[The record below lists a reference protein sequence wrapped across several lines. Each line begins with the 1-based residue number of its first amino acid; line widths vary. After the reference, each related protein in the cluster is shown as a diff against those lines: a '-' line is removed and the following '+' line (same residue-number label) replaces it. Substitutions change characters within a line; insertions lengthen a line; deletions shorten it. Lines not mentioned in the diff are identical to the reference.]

1 MKENFKSFG
10 GSSCLARRSSKRRR
24 LLKTMADQSPTAEY
38 QAAKP
43 RFQRVEDNAFH
54 QGNFVINCTMIRAI
68 VLPVIFLTSAMIA
81 SAADQ
86 PNNPDDPGEFDIEP
100 PILKQNLSDE
110 LAEAGT
116 PDGDVVRCE
125 KKLERSKRN
134 AAGAE
139 RLWRIGVLAKVEVE
153 QRALKVVKCE
163 AEVASARVVQA
174 KGAVAEQESRV
185 ASGEATK
192 QELEVAKTALAQL
205 IEAEQKAV
213 AKRETAELEFAEANL
228 RRQQRLLGLGS
239 AHKSDVTNAEEKLAE
254 LKTPKN

>member
-1 MKENFKSFG
+1 
-10 GSSCLARRSSKRRR
+10 
-24 LLKTMADQSPTAEY
+24 
-38 QAAKP
+38 
-43 RFQRVEDNAFH
+43 
-54 QGNFVINCTMIRAI
+54 MIRA
-68 VLPVIFLTSAMIA
+68 VALPLTFLTSALIA
-81 SAADQ
+81 LGADQ
-86 PNNPDDPGEFDIEP
+86 PNNSDEPSEFDVEP

-116 PDGDVVRCE
+116 PDGDVARCE

-134 AAGAE
+134 AEGAE

-153 QRALKVVKCE
+153 QRALKMIKCE
-163 AEVASARVVQA
+163 TELASARVA
-174 KGAVAEQESRV
+174 LAIGIVAEQESRV
-185 ASGEATK
+185 ASGESTK

-228 RRQQRLLGLGS
+228 RRQQRLLKLGS

-254 LKTPKN
+254 LKGPKN

>member
-1 MKENFKSFG
+1 
-10 GSSCLARRSSKRRR
+10 
-24 LLKTMADQSPTAEY
+24 
-38 QAAKP
+38 
-43 RFQRVEDNAFH
+43 
-54 QGNFVINCTMIRAI
+54 MIRAI
-68 VLPVIFLTSAMIA
+68 ALPVMFLTSAMITL
-81 SAADQ
+81 AADQ
-86 PNNPDDPGEFDIEP
+86 SSNSDEPGEFDVEP

-116 PDGDVVRCE
+116 PDGDVARCE

-139 RLWRIGVLAKVEVE
+139 RMWRIGVLAKVEVE
-153 QRALKVVKCE
+153 QRALKVIKCE
-163 AEVASARVVQA
+163 AEVASARVIQA
-174 KGAVAEQESRV
+174 TGAVAQQESRV

-192 QELEVAKTALAQL
+192 QELEVTKATLTQL

-228 RRQQRLLGLGS
+228 RRQQRLLQLGS